1 MQVYD
6 PRGQEYHPPTLPTY
20 DSPRAG
26 RIALHVKLFPSAMVK
41 VKPPEDIK
49 I

>member
-6 PRGQEYHPPTLPTY
+6 PRGQEYYPPPPTY

-26 RIALHVKLFPSAMVK
+26 RIAVHVKLFPSAMVK
-41 VKPPEDIK
+41 VKPREDIK